1 MANYIESLPSRPHLD
16 TPQQLP
22 ITKMAIGST
31 PAKICVGDLVP
42 ELEKL
47 PQPLARIEGQYA
59 RFAANRRSPPGRAS
73 GQRDRPTRRR
83 GLGNLGVKRL
93 SEIGGVCSPT
103 RFEHFR

>member
-16 TPQQLP
+16 TPPQLP

-59 RFAANRRSPPGRAS
+59 RFAANRRSPPDGHLGS
-73 GQRDRPTRRR
+73 EIDRPAEG
-83 GLGNLGVKRL
+83 GLETWV
-93 SEIGGVCSPT
+93 
-103 RFEHFR
+103 